1 MNRRLELLQLRKEA
15 LVLRAELERMDLAQ
29 HVTQLRRPSELSYK
43 GLQWLSLL
51 RVPLAAAVAA
61 RFGAGGQGSLLSRLA
76 RYAGIA
82 VACWKFYR
90 GARKLFAPPQTR
102 A

>member
-1 MNRRLELLQLRKEA
+1 MIRRLELLKLRKEA

-29 HVTQLRRPSELSYK
+29 HVAQLRRPSELTYK

-51 RVPLAAAVAA
+51 RVPVAAAAAA
-61 RFGAGGQGSLLSRLA
+61 RFGSGGQGSLLSRLA
-76 RYAGIA
+76 RYTGIA

-90 GARKLFAPPQTR
+90 GALELFAPR
-102 A
+102 RRS

>member
-51 RVPLAAAVAA
+51 RVPVAAAVAA
-61 RFGAGGQGSLLSRLA
+61 RFGAGGQGSLLGRLA

-90 GARKLFAPPQTR
+90 GARELFAPPRQR
-102 A
+102 S

>member
-15 LVLRAELERMDLAQ
+15 LVLRAELERIDLAQ

-43 GLQWLSLL
+43 GLQCLSLL
-51 RVPLAAAVAA
+51 RLPVAAAIAA
-61 RFGAGGQGSLLSRLA
+61 RFGGGGQVSLLGTLA
-76 RYAGIA
+76 RYTGIA

-90 GARKLFAPPQTR
+90 GARDLFAPSRQR
-102 A
+102 S

>member
-1 MNRRLELLQLRKEA
+1 MNRRLELLQMRKEA

-29 HVTQLRRPSELSYK
+29 HVAQLRRPSALTYK

-51 RVPLAAAVAA
+51 RVPVAAAVAA
-61 RFGAGGQGSLLSRLA
+61 RFGGGGQGSQLSRLV
-76 RYAGIA
+76 RYTGIV

-90 GARKLFAPPQTR
+90 GALELFAPRQR
-102 A
+102 S